1 MAFVY
6 EYEHKFL
13 AKQLQWSPPRT
24 SSTAEFWPGLQY
36 QARTLLWE
44 AGLKSNPRVGGKP
57 YSSFST
63 AAPLSNYNLHSRW
76 IRPLML
82 FIPNSLHS
90 SIFWYWKA
98 ASRSEALTQLP
109 PDLYLTFKVCGV
121 FGNRTLAASSS
132 EQPGGMT
139 GVWVVKAASGA
150 SLTNS
155 WERDTQCLALELLFN
170 NSWILETVL
179 SSPVEC
185 FIPKVFFS

>member
-6 EYEHKFL
+6 ECEHKLL

-44 AGLKSNPRVGGKP
+44 AGLKSNPGVVGQP
-57 YSSFST
+57 YNSFST

-90 SIFWYWKA
+90 WYWKA

-109 PDLYLTFKVCGV
+109 PDLYLTAKVCAV
-121 FGNRTLAASSS
+121 LDNRALSASSS
-132 EQPGGMT
+132 EQPRAMT
-139 GVWVVKAASGA
+139 RVWVAKATSGPPWPTTHKEKPIA
-150 SLTNS
+150 
-155 WERDTQCLALELLFN
+155 DPGAF
-170 NSWILETVL
+170 V
-179 SSPVEC
+179 
-185 FIPKVFFS
+185 